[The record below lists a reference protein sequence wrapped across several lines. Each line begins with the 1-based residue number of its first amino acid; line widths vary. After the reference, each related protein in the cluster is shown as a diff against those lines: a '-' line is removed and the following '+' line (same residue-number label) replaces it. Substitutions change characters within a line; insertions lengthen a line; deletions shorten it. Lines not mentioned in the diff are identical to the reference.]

1 MSETQMLI
9 VAAFQDPRLAQQ
21 DFDRLVEKVAAKEVA
36 TQGMILV
43 AKDDDGKVTV
53 ADTGNHLGRKGAG
66 WGGGVGVL
74 VGLFAPPLLG
84 AVALGGAAGGII
96 GRFAGHSITKN
107 IQEKVTE
114 ALKPGTAVVIGVH
127 PAAQRLEVERALA
140 DAVLK
145 SVVESDEKG
154 IDELK
159 RALGEAM
166 GKIEPDRTVLPIPDK
181 PFGGA
186 RGRTIDESVGDWSIM
201 ARAKP
206 PENAP
211 NVLIVLIDD
220 AGFGG
225 PDTFGGGIRTPNLT
239 RVQERGVTYNRFH
252 VTAVCS
258 PTRAALLTGRNHHR
272 VGMGGI
278 AEFPSP
284 FPGYTGVRPRSCTA
298 LPRIL
303 RENGYITGGFG
314 KWHMTPGHEMGAAGR
329 STTGPPGGASTTGG
343 AS

>member
-1 MSETQMLI
+1 MSEGTQMLLI
-9 VAAFQDPRLAQQ
+9 AAYPDAGVAQADFNALAARVR
-21 DFDRLVEKVAAKEVA
+21 DKEVR

-43 AKDDDGKVTV
+43 SKDADGRVVV
-53 ADTGNHLGRKGAG
+53 ADTGNHLGRTGAG

-74 VGLFAPPLLG
+74 VGLFAPPVLASVAVG
-84 AVALGGAAGGII
+84 AAAGGLV
-96 GRFAGHSITKN
+96 GNFAGHKLTEAT
-107 IQEKVTE
+107 QGQVAE
-114 ALKPGTAVVIGVH
+114 ALKPGTAVVIGVF
-127 PAAQRLEVERALA
+127 PAEQRLAVEMSLPGSP
-140 DAVLK
+140 VK
-145 SVVESDEKG
+145 SVVESDDEG

-166 GKIEPDRTVLPIPDK
+166 GKFNPDRSVLPIPDR

-186 RGRTIDESVGDWSIM
+186 QGRSIDDSVGDWSI
-201 ARAKP
+201 AAGVKA
-206 PENAP
+206 PEGAP

-225 PDTFGGGIRTPNLT
+225 PDTFGGGIRTPSLT
-239 RVQERGVTYNRFH
+239 RVQKMGVTYNRFH

-284 FPGYTGVRPRSCTA
+284 FPGYAGMRPRTCTA
-298 LPRIL
+298 LPR
-303 RENGYITGGFG
+303 
-314 KWHMTPGHEMGAAGR
+314 
-329 STTGPPGGASTTGG
+329 TT
-343 AS
+343 